1 MLEIISGGEVS
12 YTVVSHGR
20 VLGTTEFEYRRWKKC
35 HRGGSFLPATDAED
49 LIEIAV
55 GVSPTTFALGKKIR
69 EMDRL
74 RDQASPAVA
83 ARLPHLTATTEHAD
97 FESACDRQDRLELE
111 LRAPDGSLIP
121 TEWISIRDTEFLLSV
136 SEDDDLELEYE
147 EWSEA
152 EWELSEADC
161 NSLDEGDLFDEI
173 EGWDDDYES
182 EWSEESEKPFPRYQ
196 ILVSL
201 LADEDVP

>member
-1 MLEIISGGEVS
+1 MS

-35 HRGGSFLPATDAED
+35 HRGGSFLPAAEAAD

-55 GVSPTTFALGKKIR
+55 GVSPTTFALGKKMR
-69 EMDRL
+69 EMDRQ

-83 ARLPHLTATTEHAD
+83 ARMPHFTATTEHAD

-121 TEWISIRDTEFLLSV
+121 TESISIRDTEFLVSV
-136 SEDDDLELEYE
+136 SEDEESELEYD
-147 EWSEA
+147 EWSED
-152 EWELSEADC
+152 EWELSEAELDC
-161 NSLDEGDLFDEI
+161 LDDEDMFDEI
-173 EGWDDDYES
+173 EGWADDYEFD
-182 EWSEESEKPFPRYQ
+182 WNEEPEKPFPRYQ
-196 ILVSL
+196 ILVTL
-201 LADEDVP
+201 LVDKDVP

>member
-1 MLEIISGGEVS
+1 
-12 YTVVSHGR
+12 
-20 VLGTTEFEYRRWKKC
+20 VLGATEFEYRRWKKC
-35 HRGGSFLPATDAED
+35 HRGGSFLPAAEAAD

-55 GVSPTTFALGKKIR
+55 GVSPATFALGKKMR
-69 EMDRL
+69 EMDRQ

-97 FESACDRQDRLELE
+97 LESACDRQDRLDLE

-136 SEDDDLELEYE
+136 SEDDDSELECDD
-147 EWSEA
+147 WSED
-152 EWELSEADC
+152 EWEVSDAEIG
-161 NSLDEGDLFDEI
+161 SLDEDDMFDEI
-173 EGWDDDYES
+173 EGWVDEYES
-182 EWSEESEKPFPRYQ
+182 EWNEGPEKPFPRYQ